1 VAPTSEGSQEQQD
14 WKKEFA
20 DRLVFFPVGIAS
32 AVISAAPTAA
42 ETGKRL
48 IESQVK
54 SMEFMGKMTAEYLKR
69 RAGSPEDVIREAAK
83 FVGGAASGRFGL
95 IGDIVGSVLNQPSPD
110 VQANKGSQSS
120 SSEATETTAEPVE
133 EESTNVGG
141 IEGYDGL
148 TASQAIAQFDERSDE
163 ELSAIESYE
172 LAHRRRRTVLGKISS
187 LREARSSN

>member
-1 VAPTSEGSQEQQD
+1 MAPTSEGSQEQQD
-14 WKKEFA
+14 WKREFA
-20 DRLVFFPVGIAS
+20 DRLVYFPVGIAS

-48 IESQVK
+48 IESQMK

-95 IGDIVGSVLNQPSPD
+95 IGDLVGSVLNQPTSPTP
-110 VQANKGSQSS
+110 GSGSS
-120 SSEATETTAEPVE
+120 SPSSGGTTETTASVVAEEP
-133 EESTNVGG
+133 SNVGG
-141 IEGYDGL
+141 IDDYDRL
-148 TASQAIAQFDERSDE
+148 TASQAISQFDERSDE

-187 LREARSSN
+187 IREARSTN

>member
-1 VAPTSEGSQEQQD
+1 MAPTSEGSQEHQD
-14 WKKEFA
+14 WKREFA

-48 IESQVK
+48 IETQMK

-69 RAGSPEDVIREAAK
+69 RAGSPEDVVREAAK

-95 IGDIVGSVLNQPSPD
+95 IGDLVGSVLNQPTPSTPASGDSSP
-110 VQANKGSQSS
+110 SS
-120 SSEATETTAEPVE
+120 GGTTETTASVVTEEP
-133 EESTNVGG
+133 TNVGG
-141 IEGYDGL
+141 IDDYDRL

-187 LREARSSN
+187 IREARSSN